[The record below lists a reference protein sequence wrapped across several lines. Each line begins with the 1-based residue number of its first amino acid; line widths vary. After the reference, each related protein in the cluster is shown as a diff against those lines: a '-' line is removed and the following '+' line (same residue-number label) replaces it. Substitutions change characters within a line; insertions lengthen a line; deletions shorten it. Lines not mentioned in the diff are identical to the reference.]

1 LNNSKEG
8 TKGWQDELFF
18 ELKRNGI
25 KQISFVPDAGH
36 SRLIELAN
44 TDPDVRSIVLT
55 TEEEGVALSC
65 GAWLGGHKSILLM
78 QSSGVGNCINMFSV
92 LKSCNFPF
100 LTLVTMRGEYEEFN
114 SWQIPMGTITQ
125 KNLELMDF
133 RVTRVEYADEIIP
146 SVNVAVSDA
155 FLKNSRVAVLL
166 SQRLIGKKVW

>member
-1 LNNSKEG
+1 MNNSKEG

-146 SVNVAVSDA
+146 SVNVALSDT

>member
-146 SVNVAVSDA
+146 SVNVALSDT

>member
-146 SVNVAVSDA
+146 SVNVALSDA

>member
-1 LNNSKEG
+1 MNNSKEG

>member
-1 LNNSKEG
+1 MKNSKEG
-8 TKGWQDELFF
+8 TRGWQDELFF
-18 ELKRNGI
+18 EFKRNGI
-25 KQISFVPDAGH
+25 KQISYVPDAGH

-44 TDPDVRSIVLT
+44 TDPDINSIVLT

-65 GAWLGGHKSILLM
+65 GAWLGGHKSVLLM

-146 SVNVAVSDA
+146 LVNVALSDA